1 MLASVTDLQWKYK
14 RRSFNV
20 INVLMMSISF
30 FFSDGAKL
38 KCSFERFEK
47 CFFDNMQEGDEF
59 EWGPGF
65 VSHPSKANERILLTL
80 YVVSYYV
87 LIER

>member
-1 MLASVTDLQWKYK
+1 MLASVTYLQRKYK
-14 RRSFNV
+14 RRLFNV
-20 INVLMMSISF
+20 IYVLMIF
-30 FFSDGAKL
+30 FFLDGAKL

-47 CFFDNMQEGDEF
+47 CFFDNVQEGDEF

-87 LIER
+87 LI